1 MRFITNKDA
10 LKKVKNSDSEDA
22 KYAGGKRLE
31 LVNLFLQ

>member
-10 LKKVKNSDSEDA
+10 FKKVKNADSEDA
-22 KYAGGKRLE
+22 KYWQKKRLD